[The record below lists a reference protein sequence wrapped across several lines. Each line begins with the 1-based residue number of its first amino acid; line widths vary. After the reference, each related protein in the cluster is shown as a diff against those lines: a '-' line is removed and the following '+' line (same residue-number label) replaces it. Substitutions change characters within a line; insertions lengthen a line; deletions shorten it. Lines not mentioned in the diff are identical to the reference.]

1 MIEHSGR
8 AQNIKH
14 KENKNKSLPEMYK
27 KKVTRKCQTLK
38 YLFFILSID
47 VKYWNKFSA
56 LLILKSRWTLLR
68 MQIEKNY
75 KNTLPFQHHL
85 PPILNYAHQLHSNN
99 VGKKTVSNHS
109 SEQSCGIL
117 PDHKSFRNPLLQM
130 PSILLLWSTPKTIYL
145 QILHSFVQHVFIGFT
160 ASTLP
165 RSNLLSYPPNFIFLF
180 ISLTLGDSC
189 VEPKYSQM
197 GGRLLIDLSE
207 PRLRKGL
214 SIFQQQKTY
223 KQQHIYSLILCSV
236 SMLGVDLA
244 QAFQALCMLLNLL

>member
-1 MIEHSGR
+1 MIGDTGL

-27 KKVTRKCQTLK
+27 EKVTRKCQTLK

-99 VGKKTVSNHS
+99 VCHKTVSNHS

-117 PDHKSFRNPLLQM
+117 PDHKSFRNPVLQM
-130 PSILLLWSTPKTIYL
+130 PSFLSISYSLLLWSTPKTIQL
-145 QILHSFVQHVFIGFT
+145 QALHSFVLFLLDSLPELFPHQTSSPTHP
-160 ASTLP
+160 TLFYFSVCFFNP
-165 RSNLLSYPPNFIFLF
+165 WRLMCENQIFSDVWSSF
-180 ISLTLGDSC
+180 
-189 VEPKYSQM
+189 V
-197 GGRLLIDLSE
+197 
-207 PRLRKGL
+207 
-214 SIFQQQKTY
+214 
-223 KQQHIYSLILCSV
+223 
-236 SMLGVDLA
+236 A
-244 QAFQALCMLLNLL
+244 

>member
-1 MIEHSGR
+1 
-8 AQNIKH
+8 
-14 KENKNKSLPEMYK
+14 MYK

-38 YLFFILSID
+38 YLFFIISID

-99 VGKKTVSNHS
+99 VCKK
-109 SEQSCGIL
+109 QSLIIPVNSPVASCLIINPSGIL
-117 PDHKSFRNPLLQM
+117 CYRCHPSCCFGPHLKQYTYRSF
-130 PSILLLWSTPKTIYL
+130 ILLYNMFLLDSLPQRFPDQTSSPT
-145 QILHSFVQHVFIGFT
+145 HP
-160 ASTLP
+160 TL
-165 RSNLLSYPPNFIFLF
+165 FFLF

-197 GGRLLIDLSE
+197 GVRLLIGLSG
-207 PRLRKGL
+207 PTLRKGL